1 MKVLIVNTHDTRG
14 GAARAAYR
22 LHQSLQSIGVQS
34 AMLVQRKYG
43 DDRTVLAPVSKI
55 KGIWAALRPEI
66 DLLPANRYKHRKQV
80 LFSPA
85 WCPFTDALQRINE
98 SDADVV
104 HLHWVN
110 GGFLRPEDIARINK
124 PIIWSLHDM
133 WAFTGGCHYDQDGG
147 CYLSGCGKCPMLGSH
162 ESEDMSRRVYIR
174 KQKAFSRVANMTVV
188 GLSRWL
194 ANSAANSPLLGR
206 FPVVNLPN
214 PIDTDVYAPVDRD
227 VARRLLNLPV
237 DRKLV
242 AFGAMNATGDPRKG
256 YAQLVEALGIIK
268 DRDISLLVFGAS
280 PPPNPPDFGF
290 PAHYLGGFNDDLS
303 LRILYSAADV
313 MVVSSLQE
321 NLSNVI
327 MESLSCG
334 TPVVAFDIGG
344 NGDLIDHKQSGYLAQ
359 PLSADDLAKGI
370 EWVLHCD
377 TPSSLRVS
385 ARAKVEA
392 CFEMKRVA
400 EQYRQLYLSV
410 QKQHGEA

>member
-22 LHQSLQSIGVQS
+22 LHQGLQRIGIQS
-34 AMLVQRKYG
+34 SMLVLRKYS
-43 DDRTVLAPVSKI
+43 DDNTVLAPVSKVRS
-55 KGIWAALRPEI
+55 IWAALRPEI
-66 DLLPANRYKHRKQV
+66 DLLPVKGYKHRKPV

-85 WCPFTDALQRINE
+85 WLPFSDAVQRINA

-124 PIIWSLHDM
+124 PIVWSLHDM
-133 WAFTGGCHYDQDGG
+133 WAFTGGCHYDEDGG
-147 CYLSGCGKCPMLGSH
+147 CYLSGCGKCSALNS
-162 ESEDMSRRVYIR
+162 DAIRDLSRRLFIR
-174 KQKAFSRVANMTVV
+174 KQKAYSKIANMTVV

-194 ANSAANSPLLGR
+194 ANRAASSPLLGR
-206 FPVVNLPN
+206 FSVVNLPN
-214 PIDTDVYAPVDRD
+214 LIDTDVYAPVDRD

-237 DRKLV
+237 GRQLV
-242 AFGAMNATGDPRKG
+242 AFGAMNAMGDPRKG
-256 YAQLVEALGIIK
+256 YAQLVEALGKIK
-268 DRDISLLVFGAS
+268 NRDISLLVFGAS

-313 MVVSSLQE
+313 MVVPSLQE

-359 PLSADDLAKGI
+359 PLSADDLANGI

-377 TPSSLRVS
+377 TPSSLRAS
-385 ARAKVEA
+385 ARAKVGA

-400 EQYRQLYLSV
+400 EQYKQLYLSV
-410 QKQHGEA
+410 QK